1 VHNNCSEKFWS
12 GRAAR
17 SIIRG
22 LLAALAV
29 LAVSGIASAQDR
41 QEKKDEIVFDLLQ
54 NPATSS
60 TITPEVGNSLF
71 LATHG
76 VGTQGYVCLP
86 TSTGVSWTVNN
97 ARPEA
102 TLFTHI
108 FGEAVQI
115 ITHFLSPVVNPN
127 LIGPNPPRFGD
138 VTWQSSFDSSR
149 VWAQKKNFITAGTE
163 ASCPN
168 GGAIDCLLLQVIGA
182 DKGPVGGW
190 SLTKTTFIQRL
201 NTKGGSAPANP
212 ATGCLASTDVGHQV
226 LVPYSADYF
235 FFRADN

>member
-1 VHNNCSEKFWS
+1 MHNNCSEKFWS

-29 LAVSGIASAQDR
+29 LAVSGIASAQDK

-60 TITPEVGNSLF
+60 TITPDVGNSLF

-97 ARPEA
+97 ARPADHNPLPQPRRKSQPHRTEPA
-102 TLFTHI
+102 TLRRRDVA
-108 FGEAVQI
+108 E
-115 ITHFLSPVVNPN
+115 FLRQQPG
-127 LIGPNPPRFGD
+127 L
-138 VTWQSSFDSSR
+138 
-149 VWAQKKNFITAGTE
+149 GTKE
-163 ASCPN
+163 EFHYCRNRSELPEWRR
-168 GGAIDCLLLQVIGA
+168 D
-182 DKGPVGGW
+182 
-190 SLTKTTFIQRL
+190 
-201 NTKGGSAPANP
+201 
-212 ATGCLASTDVGHQV
+212 
-226 LVPYSADYF
+226 
-235 FFRADN
+235 